1 MLCLVYLTSSEI
13 FLGVKMLKSESIK
26 ELSAALSKVQGQLT
40 FAKKDN
46 ANPFFKSKYADLASV
61 WDSCRTLLSDN
72 GLAVIQFPSGY
83 TTNSIDDKNKEHLMS
98 LTTILTHSSGEFISQ
113 EMTVPV
119 TKADAQGAGSA
130 LTYMRRYALAAVVGV
145 YQDDDDGNAAS
156 KPKPE
161 PKPELVKID
170 NTPLHPAQFGQIT
183 KLLKST
189 ETDVNKILAYY
200 KKESLEQLNT
210 TEADQVIS
218 SLQKKLNKE

>member
-1 MLCLVYLTSSEI
+1 
-13 FLGVKMLKSESIK
+13 MLKSESIK
-26 ELSAALSKVQGQLT
+26 ELAAALSKVQGQLT

-61 WDSCRTLLSDN
+61 WDSCRNLLSEN
-72 GLAVIQFPSGY
+72 GLAVIQYPSGY
-83 TTNSIDDKNKEHLMS
+83 TTNVLDEKTKEHLMS
-98 LTTILTHSSGEFISQ
+98 LTTILTHSSGEWISQ
-113 EMTVPV
+113 DMTVPV

-156 KPKPE
+156 KPAP
-161 PKPELVKID
+161 VKQRID
-170 NTPLHPAQFGQIT
+170 DTPLHPAQLGQIT
-183 KLLKST
+183 KLLEST

-218 SLQKKLNKE
+218 SLQKKLK